1 MSEPRNDLEVL
12 DNLRARDLSVEPQK
26 VAALLA
32 KPGALIGLW
41 IQRTHEWGFDEEEA
55 YESVCT
61 DLEASDVS
69 LKNDILWCRVSEHAG
84 VEHCAGV
91 GFWWR
96 ESNSEWV
103 NDEDELPPGK
113 SRR

>member
-61 DLEASDVS
+61 DLEASDVR
-69 LKNDILWCRVSEHAG
+69 LKNDILWCHGSV
-84 VEHCAGV
+84 GV